1 MESEFLS
8 AGFLS
13 ALFAIVLIDLV
24 LAGDNALIIGL
35 VARNLP
41 KTTQRRVIFW
51 GTFGAIAVRAVMAI
65 LVVYIL
71 DLPGF
76 MLAGGL
82 ALVWIARKL
91 LTPEEQGSES
101 HLVKGPATSFAGAIR
116 TIVIADAV
124 MGIDNVLAI
133 GGAAS
138 GSVLL
143 IVLGL
148 AISVPIIVWGSQL
161 VIRLVDRF
169 PSVVLL
175 GGAVLAWTGYSMVVR
190 EPLLASWFAG
200 HPATKLVAVILI
212 FSISLAPWYTAR
224 MAEQTKPL
232 VVILPGV
239 LVWLLGFEIAGSV
252 WTLQMDYLR
261 ATETGEYVLE
271 AVRWLGWLPL
281 VGGLPLAARTPDAAP
296 RAYRSRLTERLP
308 RASPPSTTGSMRAK
322 LSIALGLCLS
332 LTAEAHAQ
340 APGPASDMAY
350 CAELSALYRRYLGN
364 TGQGKT
370 FPDVSAAA
378 AIDQCERGN
387 TAEGIPVLEKKL
399 RDARFT
405 LPKRG

>member
-1 MESEFLS
+1 VELDFLS
-8 AGFLS
+8 TGFVS

-35 VARNLP
+35 VARSLP
-41 KTTQRRVIFW
+41 KNTQRKVIFW

-91 LTPEEQGSES
+91 LTPEEDAAAN
-101 HLVKGPATSFAGAIR
+101 HAIKAPATSFAGALR
-116 TIVIADAV
+116 TIVVADAV
-124 MGIDNVLAI
+124 MGVDNVLAI
-133 GGAAS
+133 GGAAT

-190 EPLLASWFAG
+190 EPLLASWFEI
-200 HPATKLVAVILI
+200 HPATKLVAVILF

-224 MAEQTKPL
+224 LSAETKPL
-232 VVILPGV
+232 VTLLPAV
-239 LVWLLGFEIAGSV
+239 LVWLLGFEIAASV
-252 WTLQMDYLR
+252 WKLNVDYLL
-261 ATETGEYVLE
+261 ATQSGEYILE

-281 VGGLPLAARTPDAAP
+281 AAAWLWLRERLIQRRQPLA
-296 RAYRSRLTERLP
+296 
-308 RASPPSTTGSMRAK
+308 
-322 LSIALGLCLS
+322 
-332 LTAEAHAQ
+332 
-340 APGPASDMAY
+340 
-350 CAELSALYRRYLGN
+350 
-364 TGQGKT
+364 
-370 FPDVSAAA
+370 
-378 AIDQCERGN
+378 RG
-387 TAEGIPVLEKKL
+387 
-399 RDARFT
+399 
-405 LPKRG
+405 

>member
-1 MESEFLS
+1 VELDFLS

-41 KTTQRRVIFW
+41 RNTQRKVIFW
-51 GTFGAIAVRAVMAI
+51 GTFGAIAVRAVMAT

-91 LTPEEQGSES
+91 LTPEEDAAAN
-101 HLVKGPATSFAGAIR
+101 HAIKAPATSFAGALR
-116 TIVIADAV
+116 TIVVADAV
-124 MGIDNVLAI
+124 MGVDNVLAI
-133 GGAAS
+133 GGAAT
-138 GSVLL
+138 GSILL

-190 EPLLASWFAG
+190 EPLLASWFAI
-200 HPATKLVAVILI
+200 HPSTKLVAVILF

-224 MAEQTKPL
+224 LSAETKPL
-232 VVILPGV
+232 VTLLPAV
-239 LVWLLGFEIAGSV
+239 LVWLLGVEIAASV
-252 WTLQMDYLR
+252 WKLKADYLL
-261 ATETGEYVLE
+261 ATRSGEYILE

-281 VGGLPLAARTPDAAP
+281 AAAWLWLR
-296 RAYRSRLTERLP
+296 ERL
-308 RASPPSTTGSMRAK
+308 
-322 LSIALGLCLS
+322 I
-332 LTAEAHAQ
+332 Q
-340 APGPASDMAY
+340 
-350 CAELSALYRRYLGN
+350 RR
-364 TGQGKT
+364 Q
-370 FPDVSAAA
+370 PVA
-378 AIDQCERGN
+378 RG
-387 TAEGIPVLEKKL
+387 
-399 RDARFT
+399 
-405 LPKRG
+405 